1 MSHVHPLFN
10 PPPQQYSLLRDVYEN
25 MRNKEP
31 VFKGTEYFG
40 QLKTILVIELP
51 PGIAPSI
58 SQPKTVVLAIIS
70 PRETVIETRLGI
82 PYYTEPT
89 KVTPRAVDMN
99 TLMCLVGRIKDRG
112 RWAIIDRS
120 GDMARAEFVD

>member
-1 MSHVHPLFN
+1 
-10 PPPQQYSLLRDVYEN
+10 
-25 MRNKEP
+25 MRNREP
-31 VFKGTEYFG
+31 IFKGTEYFG
-40 QLKTILVIELP
+40 QLKTILAIELS
-51 PGIAPSI
+51 PGIVPSI
-58 SQPKTVVLAIIS
+58 TQPTRVVLAIIG
-70 PRETVIETRLGI
+70 PRETANETRLSI

>member
-1 MSHVHPLFN
+1 M
-10 PPPQQYSLLRDVYEN
+10 YEN
-25 MRNKEP
+25 MRNREP
-31 VFKGTEYFG
+31 MFKGTEYFG

-51 PGIAPSI
+51 PGIVPFI
-58 SQPKTVVLAIIS
+58 TQPEMVVLAVIS
-70 PRETVIETRLGI
+70 PRETTIETPLGI

-89 KVTPRAVDMN
+89 KATPRAVDMN
-99 TLMCLVGRIKDRG
+99 TLMCLVGRVEDRG